1 MSQHNIVE
9 IIDTLYKHAP
19 DETSELGEAIVSAIE
34 ILKREQSRGELEY
47 GAKLCPFCA
56 GEATMRPE
64 GDYWEIT
71 CDDCGVFKQGNTH
84 EQALNE
90 WNLRKL

>member
-1 MSQHNIVE
+1 MDIERLKELTQSEDSDLWDYKEELIALIDAE
-9 IIDTLYKHAP
+9 IA
-19 DETSELGEAIVSAIE
+19 
-34 ILKREQSRGELEY
+34 RQSHY

-71 CDDCGVFKQGNTH
+71 CDDCGVFKQGDTY

-90 WNLRKL
+90 WNRRIE

>member
-9 IIDTLYKHAP
+9 IIKTLEKHLP
-19 DETSELGEAIVSAIE
+19 DETNELWEAVVSAIE
-34 ILKREQSRGELEY
+34 ILKQKASRDELHY

-56 GEATMRPE
+56 GEATMLPE

-71 CDDCGVFKQGNTH
+71 CDDCGVFKQGSTYD
-84 EQALNE
+84 EALNE
-90 WNLRKL
+90 WNFRRL

>member
-9 IIDTLYKHAP
+9 IIKTLEKHSP
-19 DETSELGEAIVSAIE
+19 DETSELGEAIVLAVE
-34 ILKREQSRGELEY
+34 MLKREASRDELYY

-71 CDDCGVFKQGNTH
+71 CDDCGVFKQGRTY
-84 EQALNE
+84 EQALAE
-90 WNLRKL
+90 WNYRI